1 MLNLP
6 YINSTGNY
14 QITSKKKIP
23 QPVFLMQKYNY
34 CFKFTVLLKVAF
46 YAKCFLFCKL
56 SISDPKDTKKKGH
69 NLRFKICST
78 LKKFNQPQSTL
89 NAYKSEN
96 IYSMNVNFAD
106 DIFVQKSQLMLNG
119 IGENMFSVVVV
130 FFSLIC
136 LILNFSLNTL
146 HLNFFG
152 VLCFL
157 SLVNFP
163 PFSRP
168 GRTLVP

>member
-1 MLNLP
+1 
-6 YINSTGNY
+6 
-14 QITSKKKIP
+14 
-23 QPVFLMQKYNY
+23 MQKYNY

-130 FFSLIC
+130 CFF
-136 LILNFSLNTL
+136 
-146 HLNFFG
+146 FFN
-152 VLCFL
+152 LFDIEFQSKYPAFKFL
-157 SLVNFP
+157 WSALL
-163 PFSRP
+163 PFTCKLSP
-168 GRTLVP
+168 FF

>member
-1 MLNLP
+1 MLNAFYSANL
-6 YINSTGNY
+6 
-14 QITSKKKIP
+14 
-23 QPVFLMQKYNY
+23 VFL
-34 CFKFTVLLKVAF
+34 T
-46 YAKCFLFCKL
+46 
-56 SISDPKDTKKKGH
+56 PKIQKKGH

-130 FFSLIC
+130 FF
-136 LILNFSLNTL
+136 
-146 HLNFFG
+146 
-152 VLCFL
+152 FL
-157 SLVNFP
+157 
-163 PFSRP
+163 
-168 GRTLVP
+168 

>member
-1 MLNLP
+1 MLNAFYSANL
-6 YINSTGNY
+6 
-14 QITSKKKIP
+14 
-23 QPVFLMQKYNY
+23 VFL
-34 CFKFTVLLKVAF
+34 T
-46 YAKCFLFCKL
+46 
-56 SISDPKDTKKKGH
+56 PKIQKKGH

-130 FFSLIC
+130 FFFSLIC